1 MLLGSV
7 FAWLYFLL
15 EPFILFF
22 TQIVDSLRCVSNG
35 AEHSGVNFPGFAAL
49 TKALLNRTSLPAL
62 GTVKLLA
69 KFLGCTGVVSVHLLP
84 TLVGCSTRI
93 LPLVVLE
100 VAKFLVVYKRF
111 SRPDA
116 KESN

>member
-15 EPFILFF
+15 EPFSFYF
-22 TQIVDSLRCVSNG
+22 TQTADSLRCVSNG
-35 AEHSGVNFPGFAAL
+35 AEHSGVNFLGFAVL

-69 KFLGCTGVVSVHLLP
+69 KFLGCTDVVSVHLLL
-84 TLVGCSTRI
+84 TLVGCSTRV
-93 LPLVVLE
+93 LPLVVS
-100 VAKFLVVYKRF
+100 KFYINARNKRKYL
-111 SRPDA
+111 S
-116 KESN
+116 